1 MKNLFYPL
9 LMATAFVATA
19 CTNNQED
26 DVTPV
31 DPNGKTPIS
40 FVAENNNQ
48 PVTRAGFDN
57 PTKIAMHIRSK
68 EVGTGD
74 VKETSTLVHA
84 LAADKTAAYS
94 KIQLDEAYYR
104 YWDDAH
110 GRNSQLSVFA
120 IAIPDNAATTNHGED
135 NTLEKILGT
144 STNWNTSLDEV
155 IDWYVSSEQT
165 SSDIL
170 AQEDLVYSN
179 NIQDSETLGKDGV
192 RSYNKE
198 ETAEDKY
205 TTHNDGQMKFRLDD
219 SEDTDGPGKF
229 DKGHLNFHHALCR
242 MTVNLKKGEGYG
254 TDDFK
259 FKAGTNVSI
268 LKAPISGKFDIED
281 GTWSTTNQ
289 TGVSIMAETSTDN
302 DKVFNPDFAYMAQF
316 IPVYTIN
323 STSNDNV
330 LSFVIGNNQYYITQ
344 AQMFAALKDN
354 DKISADKKTTTD
366 ILLENGRNYVF
377 NITVGKTKIINVTA
391 SVVDWTDVKGTYD
404 LDNHHYSFNLFEQD
418 NKITADNSFKFYR
431 YQDKT
436 IKDIKIDASDS
447 KAWFGNYKQPTN
459 FSYDN
464 ESKAWKTDWFYED
477 NTKFY
482 HFRTTSYKNV
492 TTENYHSDA
501 NKGDYFTMTSGATSK
516 IVGEGTDYLWGA
528 PLVKNLVTSNSG
540 SLPLK
545 YNMNNEDGYTYYIN
559 PAIGSTNAVINM
571 TQLHMM
577 SNIKIVLKTTG
588 EPNDKNDAIKLY
600 DASAATKGTT
610 IAITNFYKEGDV
622 SMGSGKVTP
631 KTLDKTAT
639 GVQITS
645 PSTDSSNDFYTTEFT
660 ETKEFSYSIIP
671 QTLADDNHKVGLKIT
686 TPDNNQ
692 YFVVDDLSQIK
703 VSGTTTSKN
712 NSGKIDC
719 WYPGHQYIYT
729 IILTKTGI
737 ANITCSVVDWIT
749 VKAEEQTITLED

>member
-9 LMATAFVATA
+9 LIATAFVATA

-40 FVAENNNQ
+40 FIAENNNQ

-144 STNWNTSLDEV
+144 STNWNTSLDEK

-198 ETAEDKY
+198 EAAEDKY

-229 DKGHLNFHHALCR
+229 DKGHLNFYHALCR

-268 LKAPISGKFDIED
+268 LKAPISGTFDIEH
-281 GTWSTTNQ
+281 GTWTATDK
-289 TGVSIMAETSTDN
+289 TGISKMAETEK
-302 DKVFNPDFAYMAQF
+302 DKYFEPDFAFMAQM

-391 SVVDWTDVKGTYD
+391 SVVDWTEVKGTYD
-404 LDNHHYSFNLFEQD
+404 LDNHHYSFNLFEQN
-418 NKITADNSFKFYR
+418 NKITTDNSFIFYR

-436 IKDIKIDASDS
+436 IKDIKIDESDS
-447 KAWFGNYKQPTN
+447 KVWFGNYEQPTN
-459 FSYDN
+459 FGYDD
-464 ESKAWKTDWFYED
+464 ELKAWKTDWFYED

-482 HFRTTSYKNV
+482 HFRTTSYENV
-492 TTENYHSDA
+492 TTDNYHRDA
-501 NKGDYFTMTSGATSK
+501 DKGDYFTMTSGPISSSTEAGK
-516 IVGEGTDYLWGA
+516 GTDYLWGA
-528 PLVKNLVTSNSG
+528 PLVGSLVT

-545 YNMNNEDGYTYYIN
+545 YNMNGEEGYTYYIN
-559 PAIGSTNAVINM
+559 PAIGSTNATINM

-600 DASAATKGTT
+600 DAKATTKGTT
-610 IAITNFYKEGDV
+610 IALTNFYTQGDV

-631 KTLDKTAT
+631 KALNSDAA
-639 GVQITS
+639 GQQITS
-645 PSTDSSNDFYTTEFT
+645 PSDESASTFFTTEVT
-660 ETKEFSYSIIP
+660 ETKEFSYSVVP
-671 QTLADDNHKVGLKIT
+671 QSLVEGTRKVGLIIT
-686 TPDNNQ
+686 TPDKNQ
-692 YFVVDDLSQIK
+692 YYVVEDLSKIE
-703 VSGTTTSKN
+703 VSGSTTSKN
-712 NSGKIDC
+712 NSGMIDC

-729 IILTKTGI
+729 ITLTKTGI
-737 ANITCSVVDWIT
+737 ANITCSVVDW
-749 VKAEEQTITLED
+749 VSVNAKEQTITLED

>member
-19 CTNNQED
+19 CTNNLED

-144 STNWNTSLDEV
+144 STNWNTSLDEE

-219 SEDTDGPGKF
+219 AGDTDGPGKF

-268 LKAPISGKFDIED
+268 LKAPISGTFGIEH

-289 TGVSIMAETSTDN
+289 TGVSIMAETSKDN

-330 LSFVIGNNQYYITQ
+330 LSFIIGNNQYYITQ

-391 SVVDWTDVKGTYD
+391 SVVDWTEVKGTYD

-418 NKITADNSFKFYR
+418 NKITDDKSFKFYR

-447 KAWFGNYKQPTN
+447 KEWFGNYEQPNSFKYENGT
-459 FSYDN
+459 
-464 ESKAWKTDWFYED
+464 WKTDWFYED

-482 HFRTTSYKNV
+482 HFRTTSYENV
-492 TTENYHSDA
+492 TDA
-501 NKGDYFTMTSGATSK
+501 NYFSGANGDYFTMTSGPISSSTEIGK
-516 IVGEGTDYLWGA
+516 GTDYLWGA
-528 PLVKNLVTSNSG
+528 PLVGSLVT

-545 YNMNNEDGYTYYIN
+545 YNMNGEEGYTYYIN
-559 PAIGSTNAVINM
+559 PAIGSTNATINM

-588 EPNDKNDAIKLY
+588 EPNDKNNAVKLY
-600 DASAATKGTT
+600 DAKATTKGTT
-610 IAITNFYKEGDV
+610 IALTNFYTQGDV

-631 KTLDKTAT
+631 KTLNRDAA
-639 GVQITS
+639 GVPITS
-645 PSTDSSNDFYTTEFT
+645 PATTNAPDFYETEYT
-660 ETKEFSYSIIP
+660 ETKVFSYSVVP
-671 QTLADDNHKVGLKIT
+671 QSLDEDSHKVGLIIT
-686 TPDNNQ
+686 TPDNNK
-692 YFVVDDLSQIK
+692 YVITDLSKIA
-703 VSGTTTSKN
+703 VSGTINSKN
-712 NSGKIDC
+712 QGNVIDY
-719 WYPGHQYIYT
+719 WYPGHQYLYT
-729 IILTKTGI
+729 ITLTKAGI
-737 ANITCSVVDWIT
+737 ANITCSVVDWVE
-749 VKAEEQTITLED
+749 VKAEEQNISLED

>member
-1 MKNLFYPL
+1 M
-9 LMATAFVATA
+9 
-19 CTNNQED
+19 
-26 DVTPV
+26 
-31 DPNGKTPIS
+31 
-40 FVAENNNQ
+40 
-48 PVTRAGFDN
+48 
-57 PTKIAMHIRSK
+57 
-68 EVGTGD
+68 
-74 VKETSTLVHA
+74 
-84 LAADKTAAYS
+84 
-94 KIQLDEAYYR
+94 
-104 YWDDAH
+104 
-110 GRNSQLSVFA
+110 
-120 IAIPDNAATTNHGED
+120 
-135 NTLEKILGT
+135 
-144 STNWNTSLDEV
+144 
-155 IDWYVSSEQT
+155 
-165 SSDIL
+165 
-170 AQEDLVYSN
+170 YSN

-268 LKAPISGKFDIED
+268 LKAPISGTFDIEH

-289 TGVSIMAETSTDN
+289 TGVSIMAETSKDN

-418 NKITADNSFKFYR
+418 NKITADESFKFYR
-431 YQDKT
+431 YKDAT
-436 IKDIKIDASDS
+436 ITDIKIDASNS
-447 KAWFGNYKQPTN
+447 KAWFGNYEQPTN
-459 FSYDN
+459 FGYDN

-482 HFRTTSYKNV
+482 HFRTTSYENV
-492 TTENYHSDA
+492 TDA
-501 NKGDYFTMTSGATSK
+501 NYFSGANGDYFTMTSGAMSSE
-516 IVGEGTDYLWGA
+516 VGKGTDYLWGA
-528 PLVKNLVTSNSG
+528 PLVGSLVT

-545 YNMNNEDGYTYYIN
+545 YNMNGEEGYTYYIN
-559 PAIGSTNAVINM
+559 PAIGSTNATINM

-588 EPNDKNDAIKLY
+588 EPNDKNNAVKLY
-600 DASAATKGTT
+600 DAKATTKGTT
-610 IAITNFYKEGDV
+610 IALTNFYTQGDV

-631 KTLDKTAT
+631 KALNTDAA
-639 GVQITS
+639 GQQITS
-645 PSTDSSNDFYTTEFT
+645 PSDESASTFFTTEVT
-660 ETKEFSYSIIP
+660 ETKEFSYSVVP
-671 QTLADDNHKVGLKIT
+671 QSLVEGTRKVGLIIT
-686 TPDNNQ
+686 TPDKNQ
-692 YFVVDDLSQIK
+692 YYVVEDLSKIE

-729 IILTKTGI
+729 ITLTKTGI
-737 ANITCSVVDWIT
+737 ANITCSVVDW
-749 VKAEEQTITLED
+749 VSVNAKEQTITLED